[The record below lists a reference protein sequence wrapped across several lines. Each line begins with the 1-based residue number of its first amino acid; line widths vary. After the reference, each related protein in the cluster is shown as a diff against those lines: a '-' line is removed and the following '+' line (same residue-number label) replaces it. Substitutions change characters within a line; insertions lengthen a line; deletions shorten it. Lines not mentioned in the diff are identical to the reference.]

1 MRAALGVGLAVVLV
15 GSSPPI
21 PAENSPADGWT
32 SFAGTWSATGQRE
45 TVAVE
50 GGGTAAIVEVSG
62 AVVLT
67 TGDGLAPGFRGEAI
81 GFDDGQGLSVGRAVW
96 TDEKGDRLFSRL
108 QGESIGTGRR
118 FRGTITGGTGRYAG
132 FVGDYVFT
140 WQYVVSSTV
149 ASTWT
154 PARGL
159 DAKLYHSSTRGQR
172 SGRLRVDA
180 CTRSVTRTTASWT
193 SG

>member
-15 GSSPPI
+15 GSPGPI
-21 PAENSPADGWT
+21 PAENAPANGWT

-67 TGDGLAPGFRGEAI
+67 TGDGLPRGFRGEAI
-81 GFDDGQGLSVGRAVW
+81 GYDDGQGFSIGRAVW

-132 FVGDYVFT
+132 LVGDYAFT
-140 WQYVVSSTV
+140 WQYVVS
-149 ASTWT
+149 
-154 PARGL
+154 PADEARVVQGRATGL
-159 DAKLYHSSTRGQR
+159 E
-172 SGRLRVDA
+172 GRVRRA
-180 CTRSVTRTTASWT
+180 ERPR
-193 SG
+193 